1 MSQVSNLSYSYLLSP
16 PPPAVAWNQELD
28 RLSCSWRNSGKFA
41 DSQPADAEASS
52 YLNETLRE
60 TIHAFSRL
68 LAQSDSPELGYATI
82 YARILATL
90 PEDSF
95 ARQTLNDSLTIS
107 VAMLFLQNDA
117 EEILFN
123 FNEWAAAS
131 LVRPIVEA
139 GDVIM
144 RAISASPHLTR
155 DEFTTHVIAPALQ
168 LASQAE
174 QYSKSVIKTAQN
186 EARAFANLSARIV
199 QRTTSFVVSDVPH
212 QVATMISDAIDGARH
227 KLGRQIMELAEEHRG
242 FINDSARMITDIV
255 FAPEE
260 AMWGAKEAVGE

>member
-1 MSQVSNLSYSYLLSP
+1 MAQVSNLSYSSIIST

-28 RLSCSWRNSGKFA
+28 RLSCSWRNSGQFA

-52 YLNETLRE
+52 YLNESLRE

-68 LAQSDSPELGYATI
+68 LAQSDSAELGYAAI

-95 ARQTLNDSLTIS
+95 ARQTLNNALTIS
-107 VAMLFLQNDA
+107 VAMLFLKNDA
-117 EEILFN
+117 DEILFN

-131 LVRPIVEA
+131 LVRPIVEG
-139 GDVIM
+139 GDAIM
-144 RAISASPHLTR
+144 RAITASSHLTR
-155 DEFTTHVIAPALQ
+155 NEFNNHVIEPALR
-168 LASQAE
+168 LSSQAE
-174 QYSKSVIKTAQN
+174 QYSQNVVKTAQN

-199 QRTTSFVVSDVPH
+199 QRTTSFVVSDVPN

-227 KLGRQIMELAEEHRG
+227 KLGRQIMELAEEHKG
-242 FINDSARMITDIV
+242 FIIDSARMITDTV

-260 AMWGAKEAVGE
+260 AICGPKQAVGR

>member
-1 MSQVSNLSYSYLLSP
+1 MTQVSNLSYSSYLET

-28 RLSCSWRNSGKFA
+28 RLSCSWRSSGKFG

-52 YLNETLRE
+52 YLNQSLRE
-60 TIHAFSRL
+60 TIHSFSRL
-68 LAQSDSPELGYATI
+68 LTQSDSPESGYASI

-117 EEILFN
+117 ENILFN
-123 FNEWAAAS
+123 FNEWAADS

-139 GDVIM
+139 GDTIM
-144 RAISASPHLTR
+144 RAISASTHLTR
-155 DEFTTHVIAPALQ
+155 DEFDTHVIQPTLQ
-168 LASQAE
+168 LSSKAE
-174 QYSKSVIKTAQN
+174 QNSQSVIKTARN

-199 QRTTSFVVSDVPH
+199 QRTTSFVVADVPP
-212 QVATMISDAIDGARH
+212 QVVTMIADAIDGARH
-227 KLGRQIMELAEEHRG
+227 KLTRQIMELAEEHKG
-242 FINDSARMITDIV
+242 FINDAARMIADIV
-255 FAPEE
+255 FAPDE
-260 AMWGAKEAVGE
+260 AIGM